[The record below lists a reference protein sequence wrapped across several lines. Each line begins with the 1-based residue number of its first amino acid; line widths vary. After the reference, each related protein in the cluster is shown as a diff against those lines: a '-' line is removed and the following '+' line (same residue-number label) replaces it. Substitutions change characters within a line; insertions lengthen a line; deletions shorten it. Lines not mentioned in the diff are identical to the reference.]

1 MFEELFPWLIEA
13 FEDSDTDMDYSD
25 ISNEPV
31 SPSTV
36 ESNMAYNLHMTG
48 RNVFEHEG
56 RTYHVET
63 DPNLHMLH
71 RQNAMTYYQG
81 IYSWLIVAK
90 EFGTENILFYLVKAT
105 DNNGHMV
112 WLQVS
117 QEFAETQFYC

>member
-1 MFEELFPWLIEA
+1 MIEALFPWLIGA

-36 ESNMAYNLHMTG
+36 ESNMAHNLHMTG

-63 DPNLHMLH
+63 DPRLHMLH
-71 RQNAMTYYQG
+71 RQNAMTYYEG
-81 IYSWLIVAK
+81 IYSWLIAAK

>member
-1 MFEELFPWLIEA
+1 MFDELFPWLIEA

-36 ESNMAYNLHMTG
+36 ESNMAYNLHKTG
-48 RNVFEHEG
+48 RHVFEHHG
-56 RTYHVET
+56 HTYRVET
-63 DPNLHMLH
+63 DPELHMLH
-71 RQNAMTYYQG
+71 RQNAMTYYEG
-81 IYSWLIVAK
+81 IYHWLVVAK
-90 EFGTENILFYLVKAT
+90 EFGTEKILFYLVKAV

-112 WLQVS
+112 WLQVT